1 MLRRVTARGGG
12 YTWGGGAL
20 NSHRVVRTVR
30 YGDLRRRGSTMRD
43 QRSSTRQIQ
52 PDEATIADWF
62 WLGVV
67 ALVLM
72 PVAGVLVALLAL
84 DVTRS
89 FPAHVA
95 TAAVL
100 PAALV
105 TLMARRFGASSGL
118 VLRLALMAALF
129 ALVLLDLGWSGGP
142 G

>member
-1 MLRRVTARGGG
+1 VAAAPSTRIVWPTRCGTATCAVGGI
-12 YTWGGGAL
+12 
-20 NSHRVVRTVR
+20 TV
-30 YGDLRRRGSTMRD
+30 RD

-62 WLGVV
+62 WLGVA